1 MFRTSLF
8 KKKNKPDKD
17 KPIMELGD
25 NFYVEFD
32 HVSNMMGGHH
42 PVNIWLK
49 NRKDKKCNYQ
59 ITDAFGYF
67 VKFPG
72 VVEGKWEK
80 ELDGILHPAVRFT
93 FSASKFVNGISY
105 IIWLVQPDGRYFADE
120 DGFGAEHFSEIELYS
135 QMNTKGEFVCP
146 FTEERFEGCDGCYT
160 LYG

>member
-1 MFRTSLF
+1 MFGLNMF
-8 KKKNKPDKD
+8 KKENEPNKNKHTMD
-17 KPIMELGD
+17 LGD
-25 NFYVEFD
+25 NFYFEYD
-32 HVSNMMGGHH
+32 HVSNMMGGYH

-49 NRKDKKCNYQ
+49 NTKDKKCNYQ
-59 ITDAFGYF
+59 ITDTLGNF

-72 VVEGKWEK
+72 VVKGKWER
-80 ELDGILHPAVRFT
+80 ELDGKFYSAVQFT

-135 QMNTKGEFVCP
+135 KMNTKGDFVCP
-146 FTEERFEGCDGCYT
+146 FTEERFDGCGGCYT